1 MSPQSLCA
9 LSPEEPRQINPTQH
23 RTAKFEKSMLWRASK
38 AWNSTRKDLRL
49 IDDSSKLKS
58 RER

>member
-49 IDDSSKLKS
+49 IDDS
-58 RER
+58 